1 MLFILRRFCFAYV
14 IGQVTSDIVTQVM
27 CIDTMSMMLLCYY
40 ISVKPM
46 KDGINNF
53 IQIFNEVAVLVA
65 EVSLFLFTNYVPDP
79 LQRY

>member
-1 MLFILRRFCFAYV
+1 
-14 IGQVTSDIVTQVM
+14 M
-27 CIDTMSMMLLCYY
+27 CIDAMSMMLLSYY

-53 IQIFNEVAVLVA
+53 IQIFNEVAVLVF

-79 LQRY
+79 LQPPLQRIPWYVTNLAKATIT